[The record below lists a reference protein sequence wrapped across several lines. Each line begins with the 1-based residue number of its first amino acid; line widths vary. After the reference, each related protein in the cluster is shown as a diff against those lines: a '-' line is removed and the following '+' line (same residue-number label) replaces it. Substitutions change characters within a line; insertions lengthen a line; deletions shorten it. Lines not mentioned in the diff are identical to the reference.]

1 MITAGVQQLNLPERI
16 TNATRRIWFHA
27 PPYGRFA
34 ASAPLCDALHAALS
48 RPDGPSL
55 TVATLP
61 DMDSHP
67 HISWL
72 PDFMRLLR
80 PLSNEDDI
88 RQELAASHTF
98 LRQLADR
105 YDHRVS
111 IHMMLQRPSL
121 PVLLVDDTIS
131 FGHFAR
137 SAVMTPDGFW
147 CTVTAPV
154 ERLLQLAGEGVLPG
168 ELDTARASDALNALS
183 PEHRAAFRII
193 EECVSTTRTAASSV
207 TLPKPSRTEP

>member
-16 TNATRRIWFHA
+16 ANAKCRIWFHA

-48 RPDGPSL
+48 RADGPNL

-61 DMDSHP
+61 DLDSHP
-67 HISWL
+67 QIAWL

-80 PLSNEDDI
+80 PRSSRDDI

-98 LRQLADR
+98 LGQLADH
-105 YDHRVS
+105 YGHRVS
-111 IHMMLQRPSL
+111 IHTILLRPSL
-121 PVLLVDDTIS
+121 PVLLVDDTIC

-154 ERLLQLAGEGVLPG
+154 ERLLQLAGEGVLPD
-168 ELDTARASDALNALS
+168 EVDTTRTSDALNALS

-193 EECVSTTRTAASSV
+193 EECVSTTRTAAS
-207 TLPKPSRTEP
+207 TTMLPKPSSTKP